1 MTSLPVVKL
10 SSFRPSEE
18 YILTT
23 SEEMHVIGSDIIF
36 ALRRGMKL
44 FILLKPFAGQDRRVK
59 RCLPLEFQKMLKDSA
74 TKERLLLF
82 HTASRHPDAAALSVV
97 TRVESFMQIAEDGN
111 VLGTAELRDRSNGRK
126 LGPGFDSGAVDKSS
140 VLASNDFFSVLQLPV
155 PRTEAEATRLT
166 QEEILQAFLN
176 APPSKE
182 FIHTFDGK
190 VISLANAAFPV
201 IQDAD
206 KRLQYLNLLH
216 KSGAEKAAREF
227 GFTP

>member
-10 SSFRPSEE
+10 GSFRPSEE

-59 RCLPLEFQKMLKDSA
+59 RCLPLEFQKLLKDSA
-74 TKERLLLF
+74 TKEVLLLF
-82 HTASRHPDAAALSVV
+82 HTASRHPDAAPLSVV
-97 TRVESFMQIAEDGN
+97 TRAESFMQIAEDGN
-111 VLGTAELRDRSNGRK
+111 VLGTAELRDSSNGRK
-126 LGPGFDSGAVDKSS
+126 LGPGFESGAVEKSS
-140 VLASNDFFSVLQLPV
+140 VLASHDFFSVLQLPV

-166 QEEILQAFLN
+166 QEEIRQAFLN

-182 FIHTFDGK
+182 FIHTSAAR
-190 VISLANAAFPV
+190 VISLTNAAFQV
-201 IQDAD
+201 IQDVG
-206 KRLQYLNLLH
+206 KRLEYLKLLH
-216 KSGAEKAAREF
+216 KFGAEKAAIES
-227 GFTP
+227 GFRP

>member
-82 HTASRHPDAAALSVV
+82 HTASQHPDAAALSVV

-111 VLGTAELRDRSNGRK
+111 VLGTAELRDSSNGRK
-126 LGPGFDSGAVDKSS
+126 LGPGFDSGAVEKSS

-166 QEEILQAFLN
+166 RQEILHALLN
-176 APPSKE
+176 APPSE
-182 FIHTFDGK
+182 FIHTSDGQ
-190 VISLANAAFPV
+190 VISLKNAAFQV
-201 IQDAD
+201 IQDAG

-216 KSGAEKAAREF
+216 EFSAEKAAIEF
-227 GFTP
+227 GFRP